1 VHNGDINKGPE
12 ARNARGRQTMETQ
25 KMEEKISR
33 MEQIAK
39 RNHAQVL
46 KIAQWGPGEARIFLQ
61 SRGVKWADQK
71 AIGLFRKCVAF
82 VEQHPKSHA
91 VEKFTNPWHG
101 EHLGFFFTSL
111 ANPERPEWMLDR
123 CVNIEGVA

>member
-1 VHNGDINKGPE
+1 
-12 ARNARGRQTMETQ
+12 MESQ
-25 KMEEKISR
+25 KMKEKISR
-33 MEQIAK
+33 MEMIAK
-39 RNHAQVL
+39 MNHSQVL
-46 KIAQWGPGEARIFLQ
+46 KIAQFGPGEARIFLKR
-61 SRGVKWADQK
+61 RGVKWADQK
-71 AIGLFRKCVAF
+71 AISLFRKCVAF

-123 CVNIEGVA
+123 ALQIEGVK